1 MTRLCFLVVDPEHAG
16 SISTRKLVLE
26 TAKHNVITAYS
37 CAEALKT
44 LERFP
49 AVDGVVLSA
58 AMPNE
63 SCRSFFEEVG
73 SQFPGVRRILVGTQ
87 HESGVPAEVYV
98 EGFSPA
104 LLLERI
110 QGIFPQQVAA
120 LERQEER
127 LRD

>member
-26 TAKHNVITAYS
+26 TAKHNVVTAYS
-37 CAEALKT
+37 CAEGLETLK
-44 LERFP
+44 RFP

-58 AMPNE
+58 AMPGQ

-73 SQFPGVRRILVGTQ
+73 REYPEIRRILVGMQ
-87 HESGVPAEVYV
+87 HESGVPADVYV

-110 QGIFPQQVAA
+110 QGLFPQQTAA

>member
-1 MTRLCFLVVDPEHAG
+1 MARLCFLVVDPEHAG
-16 SISTRKLVLE
+16 SISSRKLVLE

-37 CAEALKT
+37 CAEAEET

-49 AVDGVVLSA
+49 RVDGVVLNA
-58 AMPNE
+58 AMPGE

-73 SQFPGVRRILVGTQ
+73 RRHAGVARILVGTLR
-87 HESGVPAEVYV
+87 EADVPAELYV
-98 EGFSPA
+98 EGFAPA
-104 LLLERI
+104 VLLEKI
-110 QGIFPQQVAA
+110 EGLFPAEAAA